1 MDSSLDND
9 VDVRTGFQILL
20 HFNIFFFFSGVG
32 GDYSYNQRR
41 QTGENVYFVAQVVV
55 TTLIKMFFYV
65 FIGKREG

>member
-9 VDVRTGFQILL
+9 VDVRTGLL